1 MYQHLFAIVGRLPVS
16 WRPPESVL
24 GRVELRAVDG
34 FDVISSGC
42 ERAPAANAR
51 TLADH
56 EVVVAAAM
64 DADAL
69 LPFRFGTVVP
79 AIELDAWLAAHAA
92 RIRATLAEVR
102 GSVEVNV
109 KLLRL
114 SRGRGAARARP
125 DAAEEVPGT
134 VELRR
139 LADRLI
145 ESAGLGRWRFRASA
159 IGENVAGSVAFLV
172 ARDEVATFLS
182 RIAPVASRAGEIA
195 VVPTGPWPAYSFVGS
210 FERLPLAH
218 APAAPRR
225 ADRLTGAC
233 ATPSMTSGSGT
244 RFPGPATP
252 CPPVPLWDRLGS
264 VPRRSS

>member
-42 ERAPAANAR
+42 ERAPAANAQ
-51 TLADH
+51 TLARH
-56 EVVVAAAM
+56 EEVVTAAM
-64 DADAL
+64 AADAL

-102 GSVEVNV
+102 GSVEMNV

-114 SRGRGAARARP
+114 SRGRGAARP
-125 DAAEEVPGT
+125 DTAEEVPGT

-218 APAAPRR
+218 APAAPRS
-225 ADRLTGAC
+225 ADRLTG
-233 ATPSMTSGSGT
+233 
-244 RFPGPATP
+244 
-252 CPPVPLWDRLGS
+252 
-264 VPRRSS
+264 